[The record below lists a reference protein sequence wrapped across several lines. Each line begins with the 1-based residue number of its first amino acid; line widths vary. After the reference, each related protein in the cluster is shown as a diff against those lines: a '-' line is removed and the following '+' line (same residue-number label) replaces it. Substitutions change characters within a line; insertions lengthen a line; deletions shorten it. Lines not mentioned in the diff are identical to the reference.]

1 MEDFD
6 TNHKQEEIKEKKNSK
21 TEAPFS
27 NVEKIDLVNTF
38 QNPINFRRGELI
50 ASGAYGKVY
59 KCLDLNTGKLLAVK
73 NVKVQLKII
82 GSFIQLLHFF
92 LLRLSPPFL
101 TKSHFSPLPPKKNN
115 V

>member
-6 TNHKQEEIKEKKNSK
+6 TNHKQEEIKEKKNNQ
-21 TEAPFS
+21 TEAPLP
-27 NVEKIDLVNTF
+27 NAEKIDIVNTF

-73 NVKVQLKII
+73 NVKVTL
-82 GSFIQLLHFF
+82 
-92 LLRLSPPFL
+92 
-101 TKSHFSPLPPKKNN
+101 NY
-115 V
+115 